1 MVREYQKRRDVIV
14 DGLNAIPGITCQR
27 PQGAFYVFP
36 NIKSF
41 GISSF
46 ELAGLLLEKANVAV
60 LPGSDFGKNG
70 EGYLR
75 LTYSNS
81 IENIYKAI
89 RQIKEAVIGLL

>member
-1 MVREYQKRRDVIV
+1 
-14 DGLNAIPGITCQR
+14 
-27 PQGAFYVFP
+27 
-36 NIKSF
+36 
-41 GISSF
+41 
-46 ELAGLLLEKANVAV
+46 LAGLLLEKANVAV